1 MAATSNRKQTN
12 KYHVADVQQIMF
24 SSLQTSKSAFTSL
37 SGLTDISMHA
47 IYAVYGHICNR
58 YNMLQ
63 PTAGGAQ
70 RMHIRRSYKMWGHIQ
85 YQATEPRD

>member
-12 KYHVADVQQIMF
+12 KYHVTAVQQIMF

-47 IYAVYGHICNR
+47 IYAVYMHIHNR

-63 PTAGGAQ
+63 TAAAAAQ
-70 RMHIRRSYKMWGHIQ
+70 RMHIREAYKIWGHIQ
-85 YQATEPRD
+85 YQLTEARD